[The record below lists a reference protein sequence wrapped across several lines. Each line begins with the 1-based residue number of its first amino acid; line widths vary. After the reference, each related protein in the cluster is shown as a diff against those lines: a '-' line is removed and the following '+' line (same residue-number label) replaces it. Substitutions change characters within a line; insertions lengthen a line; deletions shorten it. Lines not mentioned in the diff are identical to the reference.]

1 MAFADPTTL
10 NLGSTVSQTGGTAT
24 ALAVEDRSAPYTGKY
39 TSSDGL
45 TKLKVSHTYG
55 SRKRSEMRLDLWTT
69 YVDPSTGLSKDISAS
84 AYLVVTRPNSGFTTT
99 QLKSLTTGIC
109 GYFGVAANMDRILA
123 GES

>member
-39 TSSDGL
+39 TSTDGL
-45 TKLKVSHTYG
+45 TKMKISHQYG
-55 SRKRSEMRLDLWTT
+55 NLRRSEMRLDLLST
-69 YVDPSTGLSKDISAS
+69 YTDPSTGLAKDIKAS
-84 AYLVVTRPNSGFTTT
+84 CYLVVQRPNAGFTTT
-99 QLKSLTTGIC
+99 QLKSLSTAIC
-109 GYFGVAANMDRILA
+109 GYFGVAANMDRVLA